1 LSYSIT
7 QSEHEEL
14 QGQADAELA
23 RRSVLAVWGFPI
35 LLLLL
40 FFATPYVYDHPAVVI
55 TGAAG
60 LSLSV
65 LARIYL
71 LARRTTMCPSNSS
84 RWRALLMLSVVGAA
98 ACWGGLTAAAI
109 LFYPPSAWTHV
120 VLLFCLLGTCATS
133 LTVLTPD
140 LTLATTTHVVTLV
153 PCIFAQAYSRKHD
166 DLLMAMMIGIFLGFL
181 VIQARMLNK
190 AYWVGLRD
198 HFSLSRAKD
207 LAEAASSAKTQFLA
221 NMSHELRTPMNGI
234 IGMTSVAL
242 DARLDPDVRDC
253 LDTVKGC
260 ADSLLHLL
268 NELLDF
274 SKIEAGHMEL
284 DKAAFRLGEVIEN
297 AIKPVALAAAVKNIR
312 LEWMAAPEVP
322 AKLTGD
328 ANRLRQILVN
338 LIGNAIKFTDAGSVT
353 VSIALDAVETPA
365 GHIALHFQV
374 RDTGIGVPE
383 GKSAIIFQ
391 PFTQA
396 DGSTTR
402 KYGGTGLGLS
412 ICTRLVEMMNGQ
424 IWIHRNPEGGSTFHF
439 TAMFEVA
446 ESAKRQ
452 PVIEAA

>member
-1 LSYSIT
+1 LPYSIT

-40 FFATPYVYDHPAVVI
+40 FFATPYVHDHPTVVI
-55 TGAAG
+55 TGAVG
-60 LSLSV
+60 LSVSV
-65 LARIYL
+65 VARVYL
-71 LARRTTMCPSNSS
+71 LARRTTMFPSS
-84 RWRALLMLSVVGAA
+84 RWRALLMLSVLGAA
-98 ACWGGLTAAAI
+98 ACWGGLTAVAI
-109 LFYPPSAWTHV
+109 VFYPASAWTHV

-140 LTLATTTHVVTLV
+140 LTLATTTHVVTLL

-198 HFSLSRAKD
+198 HFSLNRAKE

-221 NMSHELRTPMNGI
+221 NISHELRTPMNGI

-242 DARLDPDVRDC
+242 DAPLPPDVREC

-274 SKIEAGHMEL
+274 SKADAGHLEL
-284 DKAAFRLGEVIEN
+284 DRTVFELRRLMEDTVKTFTFAAS
-297 AIKPVALAAAVKNIR
+297 AKNIK
-312 LEWMAAPEVP
+312 LDWSAAQEI
-322 AKLTGD
+322 AEELTGD
-328 ANRLRQILVN
+328 AHRLRQILVN
-338 LIGNAIKFTDAGSVT
+338 LIGNAIKFTEAG
-353 VSIALDAVETPA
+353 AVELKIAVVPTESKTA
-365 GHIALHFQV
+365 DVIALHFQV
-374 RDTGIGVPE
+374 RDTGIGVPL
-383 GKSAIIFQ
+383 GKSGIIFQ

-412 ICTRLVEMMNGQ
+412 ICTRLVEMMGGR
-424 IWIHRNPEGGSTFHF
+424 IWVDRNPEGGSTFHF
-439 TAMFEVA
+439 TAVFEA
-446 ESAKRQ
+446 EKSCDRLPAI
-452 PVIEAA
+452 VTA